1 MISNIMSIVRS
12 VMKYD
17 FIVSSLILFPMNL
30 FNLLGWLFTFY
41 PKIKET
47 YQVQTNPFVQIGRYY
62 LKYKFVVKVSKFDY
76 ILSKTMQKK
85 IQVPNQRDLIF
96 ALLVY

>member
-30 FNLLGWLFTFY
+30 FNLLGWLFTFHH
-41 PKIKET
+41 KIKET
-47 YQVQTNPFVQIGRYY
+47 YQVQTNHFVQIGRYY

-85 IQVPNQRDLIF
+85 IQVPNQRHLIF